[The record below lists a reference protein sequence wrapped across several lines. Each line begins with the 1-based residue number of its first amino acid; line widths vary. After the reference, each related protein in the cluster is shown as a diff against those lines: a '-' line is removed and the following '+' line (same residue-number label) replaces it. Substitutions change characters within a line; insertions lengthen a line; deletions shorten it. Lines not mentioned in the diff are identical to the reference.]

1 MANKEN
7 HINQDIKE
15 NSQQLEEFMIN
26 DVTYLTIIPPK
37 YKKRKTYSK
46 KDLHLVYSFIPGII
60 KGIRVKEKEE
70 VHKGDILCDLEA
82 MKMNN
87 KVLAPI
93 DGKIKKINIK
103 EGDKVAKDQVLF
115 EISTIKKS
123 RIKL

>member
-7 HINQDIKE
+7 NINQDIKE

-46 KDLHLVYSFIPGII
+46 KDLHLVYSLIPGII

-93 DGKIKKINIK
+93 DGKIKKINVK
-103 EGDKVAKDQVLF
+103 EGDIVAKDHVLF

>member
-1 MANKEN
+1 
-7 HINQDIKE
+7 
-15 NSQQLEEFMIN
+15 
-26 DVTYLTIIPPK
+26 
-37 YKKRKTYSK
+37 
-46 KDLHLVYSFIPGII
+46 GII

>member
-1 MANKEN
+1 
-7 HINQDIKE
+7 
-15 NSQQLEEFMIN
+15 
-26 DVTYLTIIPPK
+26 
-37 YKKRKTYSK
+37 
-46 KDLHLVYSFIPGII
+46 
-60 KGIRVKEKEE
+60 
-70 VHKGDILCDLEA
+70 

>member
-46 KDLHLVYSFIPGII
+46 KDLHLVYSLIPGII

-93 DGKIKKINIK
+93 DGKIKKINVK
-103 EGDKVAKDQVLF
+103 EGDIVAKDHVLF

>member
-46 KDLHLVYSFIPGII
+46 KDLHLVYSLIPGII

>member
-37 YKKRKTYSK
+37 YKKRKPYSK

-70 VHKGDILCDLEA
+70 VHKGDILCDVEA

>member
-7 HINQDIKE
+7 NINQDIKE

-37 YKKRKTYSK
+37 YKKRKPYSK

-70 VHKGDILCDLEA
+70 LHKGDILCDLEA

>member
-37 YKKRKTYSK
+37 YKKRKPYSK
-46 KDLHLVYSFIPGII
+46 KDLHLVYSLIPGII

>member
-7 HINQDIKE
+7 NINKDIKE

-46 KDLHLVYSFIPGII
+46 KDLHLVYSLIPGII